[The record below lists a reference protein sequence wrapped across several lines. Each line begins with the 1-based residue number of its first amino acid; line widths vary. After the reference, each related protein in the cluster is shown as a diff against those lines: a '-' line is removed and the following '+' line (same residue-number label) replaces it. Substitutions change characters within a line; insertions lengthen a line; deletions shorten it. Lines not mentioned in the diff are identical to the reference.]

1 MMLGVN
7 YLPKKLNMGRGAMMT
22 AQKLKVLKRIAK
34 GNFHFSST
42 SPYLKELQELVLE
55 GLVSTANMGRFTPT
69 CFLTIE
75 GDRALASVLEYTN
88 E

>member
-7 YLPKKLNMGRGAMMT
+7 YLLKKLNIRSKKMT
-22 AQKLKVLKRIAK
+22 AQKAKVLKRIAK